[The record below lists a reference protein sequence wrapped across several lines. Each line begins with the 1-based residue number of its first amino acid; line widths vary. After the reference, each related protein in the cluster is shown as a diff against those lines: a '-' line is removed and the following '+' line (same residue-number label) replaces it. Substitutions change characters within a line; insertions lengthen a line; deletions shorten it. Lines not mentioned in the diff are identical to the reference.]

1 MREAI
6 MTVKELINQLEFL
19 GVLGD
24 DMEVVKCGSRDG
36 VQSYSPAYFGVSID
50 DRTGKPVLVVS

>member
-1 MREAI
+1 